1 VRGVRFTLLLLVLL
15 LGGSACT
22 GVHMGVGVRGGYY
35 PWGYGYGRAP
45 FYGYGDRVI
54 VVPPDCSVD
63 CGGGIDPDYP
73 EAVPLPEPPPD
84 MGMPD
89 MGPMDMGGYDAGGFD
104 F

>member
-1 VRGVRFTLLLLVLL
+1 MAAALLLLT
-15 LGGSACT
+15 GGTACT
-22 GVHMGVGVRGGYY
+22 GVYMGGGMRGGYY

-45 FYGYGDRVI
+45 FYGYGGNVI
-54 VVPPDCSVD
+54 VVPPDCGID

-89 MGPMDMGGYDAGGFD
+89 FGGGMDMGGMDMGPMDMGDFD
-104 F
+104 